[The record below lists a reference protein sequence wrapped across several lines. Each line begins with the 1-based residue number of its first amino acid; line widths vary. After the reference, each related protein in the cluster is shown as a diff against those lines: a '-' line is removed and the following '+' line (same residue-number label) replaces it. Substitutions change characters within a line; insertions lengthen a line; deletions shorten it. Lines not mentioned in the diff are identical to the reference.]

1 MELAQYFPVWDQLTL
16 EQRETLLGAASRQ
29 SVKKGTVLHNGSA
42 DCTGLLLVCSGQL
55 RAYIFSEEGREIT
68 LYRLFE
74 MDICLFSA
82 SCMMH
87 SIQFDITIEA
97 ERDTDFWL
105 IPTEVYKR
113 MMETSAPLANYT
125 NEIMASRFSEVM
137 WLMEQIMWKS
147 FDQRLAAFLLE
158 EAGLEGSNQLKL
170 THEIIGNHLGSAR
183 EVVTRMLRYFQNEGM
198 VKLSRG
204 TVEILDPEKLR
215 HLAQA

>member
-16 EQRETLLGAASRQ
+16 EQQETLLGAASRQ

-55 RAYIFSEEGREIT
+55 RAYILSEEGREIT

-147 FDQRLAAFLLE
+147 LDKRLASFLLE
-158 EAGLEGSNQLKL
+158 EAAIEGTDELKI
-170 THEIIGNHLGSAR
+170 THETIANHLGSHR
-183 EVVTRMLRYFQNEGM
+183 EVITRMLRYFQNEGM

-204 TVEILDPEKLR
+204 MVAILDREKLEALR
-215 HLAQA
+215 D

>member
-1 MELAQYFPVWDQLTL
+1 MELAQYFPVWDRLTL
-16 EQRETLLGAASRQ
+16 EQQETLLGAASRQ

-55 RAYIFSEEGREIT
+55 RAYILSEEGREIT

-147 FDQRLAAFLLE
+147 FDQRLAAFLLD

-204 TVEILDPEKLR
+204 TVEILDPEKLS
-215 HLAQA
+215 HLAQT